1 MRDSTFMGSP
11 YSHQRVTDM
20 IALLV
25 TMGGGVVF
33 SIATVSMAVA
43 MEQPAG
49 VLLLAGSG
57 LSALLFMVALFVV
70 LRSWKA
76 HEKTR
81 DHLLAAQNHLEIAD
95 QRQRAMLDGNKFCII
110 GTDTQGLI
118 TVFNT
123 GAEHVLGYRRDELIG
138 KQTPAVL
145 HVQADL
151 ARRAQEISEE
161 TGQKMEP
168 GFEVLVRRARLNGVE
183 EREVNYVRKDGSLVP
198 VLLSVTTLRDE
209 RGEITGFMGVG
220 RDISER
226 RKAERA
232 QRESEERARM
242 LAEHAPA
249 AVAMFDR
256 EMRYVVVSRRWLVDY
271 HLEATDVIG
280 RSHYEIFPDMPERWK
295 AIHQRCMA
303 GAVERADADLFEHAD
318 GWKQWLRWEVRPWHT
333 VEGEI
338 GGIVMFTQDI
348 TGQQETVDALGA
360 SEERFR
366 NAFEFAG
373 IGMAIVGLDGR
384 WIRVNGMLCGML
396 GYAEKDLLKTSFQ
409 VLTHPDDIHIDLEN
423 VRALLTGESR
433 FFQMEK
439 RYFHRD
445 GHVVWARLTASLVRD
460 AAGAPLH
467 FVSQVEDIS
476 EHRRLT
482 ENLARARD
490 QALEAS
496 RLKSEFL
503 ANMSHE
509 IRTPMNGIIGMA
521 GLLMDTDLTV
531 EQREMGSLIQHSSES
546 LLGIINDILDFSKIE
561 AGKLRINPAEFDLR
575 EAVEESLALLA
586 PRAHEKR
593 IELISDYGEGLDTP
607 LIGDGGRFRQVLLNL
622 AGNAVKFTG
631 KGEVVVRMRKVQ
643 EVAGKVSFRC
653 TVSDTGIGIAPDAQ
667 ERLFQPFTQADGTT
681 TRRYGGTGL
690 GLAISRQLVGLMGG
704 RIEFESEP
712 GQGSKFWFELTMDQ
726 HAAMH
731 PPAPLALPEGTRLV
745 VVDDNDTNRKV
756 FAGQLASLGV
766 VVDVLD
772 DPHKVVPHLE
782 ALLAAGTPCRLAV
795 MDWHMPGLDGLELA
809 LKIRAH
815 AQLVNL
821 PLVML
826 SSTGQVGDP
835 RQLAKARFAA
845 LLAKPVR
852 AGQLRR
858 CLLSILGRPG
868 SAAGGADGFEEGA
881 GHLHVLMAEDNRTN
895 QIVAR
900 RMLEKMG
907 HTVDVVADG
916 RQALDQVGLRK
927 YDCVLMDCQMPEIDG
942 FEATRRIR
950 AGEVPGANRRIPII
964 ALTAYAMAEDRLR
977 CLQAGMNDHVIKPV
991 RIEDLHQAFLRCGL
1005 SAGLGG
1011 A

>member
-1 MRDSTFMGSP
+1 MPTP
-11 YSHQRVTDM
+11 AKEPWLPDM

-25 TMGGGVVF
+25 TMGGGVTF
-33 SIATVSMAVA
+33 SIATVSFAVTA
-43 MEQPAG
+43 EQPAG
-49 VLLLAGSG
+49 TVLLAGSG
-57 LSALLFMVALFVV
+57 VSALLFMVALLVV

-81 DHLLAAQNHLEIAD
+81 GHLLGTQRRLEEAN
-95 QRQRAMLDGNKFCII
+95 QRQQTILDGNSFFII
-110 GTDTQGLI
+110 GTDEDGLI
-118 TVFNT
+118 TVFNS
-123 GAEHVLGYRRDELIG
+123 GAEQMLGYRREELIG

-151 ARRAQEISEE
+151 ALRAQEISEE
-161 TGQKMEP
+161 SGQKMEP
-168 GFEVLVRRARLNGVE
+168 GFEVLVRRARLQGGE
-183 EREVNYVRKDGSLVP
+183 EREVNYVRKDGSQVP
-198 VLLSVTTLRDE
+198 VMLTVSALRDAQ
-209 RGEITGFMGVG
+209 GKITGFMGMG

-232 QRESEERARM
+232 RRESEDRAR
-242 LAEHAPA
+242 LFAEHAPA

-256 EMRYVVVSRRWLVDY
+256 EMRYLIVSRRWLVDY
-271 HLEATDVIG
+271 HLKEEEILG
-280 RSHYEIFPDMPERWK
+280 RSHYEVFPEIPEHWRD
-295 AIHQRCMA
+295 IHRRCLA
-303 GAVERADADLFEHAD
+303 GAVEREEADIFEHAD
-318 GWKQWLRWEVRPWHT
+318 GWRQWLRWEVRPWHT
-333 VEGEI
+333 PEGAI
-338 GGIVMFTQDI
+338 GGIVMLTQDI
-348 TGQQETVDALGA
+348 TEQQRMVEALGA

-384 WIRVNGMLCGML
+384 WIRVNGRVCGML
-396 GYAEKDLLKTSFQ
+396 GYEEKDLLKITFQ
-409 VLTHPDDIHIDLEN
+409 ELTHPEDIDSDLEN
-423 VRALLTGESR
+423 VQLLLSGECR
-433 FFQMEK
+433 FYQMEK

-467 FVSQVEDIS
+467 FVSQVEDIT
-476 EHRRLT
+476 EHRRLS
-482 ENLARARD
+482 ENLSRARD

-509 IRTPMNGIIGMA
+509 IRTPMNGIIGMT
-521 GLLMDTDLTV
+521 GLLMDTEMTV
-531 EQREMGSLIQHSSES
+531 EQREMGSLIQHSSEN

-593 IELISDYGEGLDTP
+593 IELIGDFGEGLDTA
-607 LIGDGGRFRQVLLNL
+607 LLGDSGRFRQVLLNL
-622 AGNAVKFTG
+622 VGNAVKFTG
-631 KGEVVVRMRKVQ
+631 EGEVVVSVRKLQ
-643 EVAGKVSFRC
+643 EVLGKVTFRC
-653 TVSDTGIGIAPDAQ
+653 TVSDTGIGIAPEVQD
-667 ERLFQPFTQADGTT
+667 RLFQPFTQADGTT

-690 GLAISRQLVGLMGG
+690 GLAISRQLIGLMGG

-712 GQGSKFWFELTMDQ
+712 GKGSKFWFELTMEQ
-726 HAAMH
+726 HAPVY
-731 PPAPLALPEGTRLV
+731 PPAPLALPAGTRLV
-745 VVDDNDTNRKV
+745 VVDDNETNRKV

-772 DPHKVVPHLE
+772 NPHAVIPHLE
-782 ALLAAGTPCRLAV
+782 SLLAAGTPCRLMV
-795 MDWHMPGLDGLELA
+795 MDWQMPELDGLELA
-809 LKIRAH
+809 MKIRAH
-815 AQLVNL
+815 PQLVNL

-826 SSTGQVGDP
+826 SSAGQMGDP

-868 SAAGGADGFEEGA
+868 SPGAGGEGA
-881 GHLHVLMAEDNRTN
+881 EGGRLHVLMAEDNRTN
-895 QIVAR
+895 QVVAR

-907 HTVDVVADG
+907 HTVDVVSDG
-916 RQALDQVGLRK
+916 KQALEQAGKRT
-927 YDCVLMDCQMPEIDG
+927 YDCILMDCQMPELDG

-950 AGEVPGANRRIPII
+950 AGDVAGLDRRIPII

-1005 SAGLGG
+1005 AAGLEGV
-1011 A
+1011 